1 MIRTR
6 PHALRLAGLAA
17 GLATFAVS
25 PLALAQAVAAA
36 PAGSPSSTPSAP
48 AAPMAGRDTA
58 EPRVDTSPRTTS
70 PMAPTPAPDAAAT
83 RAPQAAPPAA
93 APATPAAARRPSGR
107 AMDRVELE
115 ASQITGNRELPRV
128 LYIVPWRAPEAGD
141 LEGKPVNSLLYEL
154 TRPLDRDVFRRE
166 NHYFGA
172 LGAPP
177 VRDTSQVV
185 PPAGNP

>member
-1 MIRTR
+1 MMPRRSQAIRYAGR
-6 PHALRLAGLAA
+6 AAVLVLLAASPPGLAQSPMAA
-17 GLATFAVS
+17 G
-25 PLALAQAVAAA
+25 
-36 PAGSPSSTPSAP
+36 PSSTPAAP
-48 AAPMAGRDTA
+48 APGREAA
-58 EPRVDTSPRTTS
+58 EPRVHTSPRTA
-70 PMAPTPAPDAAAT
+70 APTSPDAAAS
-83 RAPQAAPPAA
+83 RAPATPPAA
-93 APATPAAARRPSGR
+93 TPAESRVAAPAAPAAARRPAAR

-166 NHYFGA
+166 NRYFDA

-177 VRDTSQVV
+177 VRDTSQAV